1 MKRGLLAAG
10 CLLVSAGTSA
20 QQPLPPGIA
29 TPDLPATP
37 QVYDTA
43 EQHGIEVTVLARDF
57 ARPFAIEFLPG
68 GDMLIVE
75 RGVGLR
81 LLRGATGD
89 SPLLE
94 EGHVEGV
101 PVDSP
106 EVFSYGVIDIALHPD
121 FAENGWIYF
130 TYNGFAPL
138 PEGTSPLQRPGYF
151 KVLRGT
157 WNDGSVNEVETIL
170 ETPNQAYA
178 GGTRVHVADDG
189 KVWVATTG
197 PYDGTAQDLSDIYGK
212 VLRVNEDGS
221 IPADNPFVETEGV
234 HPAIYSY
241 GHRDQHG
248 LTVHPETGRA
258 WTVEHGPNGGDEANL
273 IEPGGNYGWPDYSFG
288 REYDGSDATP
298 LPFGPD
304 TVEPRLV
311 WLPSIAP
318 SGLLFYTGDA
328 FPAWQ
333 GNLFIGSAR
342 WGEINHT
349 GSLQR
354 VVFNEDFGELRREAL
369 LADLHHRIRDVAQGP
384 DGNIYVL
391 SDGPTNAVMRIA
403 PARLETSP
411 D

>member
-1 MKRGLLAAG
+1 MRAGLLAAG
-10 CLLVSAGTSA
+10 CLLISAGAVA
-20 QQPLPPGIA
+20 QQPPPPGIA
-29 TPDLPATP
+29 TPVLPDSP
-37 QVYDTA
+37 QVFDTA
-43 EQHGIEVTVLARDF
+43 EQHGIEVSVLARDF

-68 GDMLIVE
+68 GDLLIVE

-89 SPLLE
+89 NPVLE

-101 PVDSP
+101 PVDTP
-106 EVFSYGVIDIALHPD
+106 DVFSYGVTDIALHPD
-121 FAENGWIYF
+121 FASNGWIYF

-138 PEGTSPLQRPGYF
+138 PEGTSSLQRPGYF

-157 WNDGSVNEVETIL
+157 WADGAVTDVETIL

-189 KVWVATTG
+189 MVWVATTG

-212 VLRVNEDGS
+212 VLRVNDDGS
-221 IPADNPFVETEGV
+221 IPADNPFVGQEGI

-298 LPFGPD
+298 LPFGPG
-304 TVEPRLV
+304 TVEPKLV

-354 VVFNEDFGELRREAL
+354 VVFNDEFGELRREAL

-403 PARLETSP
+403 PGQLESP
-411 D
+411 TD